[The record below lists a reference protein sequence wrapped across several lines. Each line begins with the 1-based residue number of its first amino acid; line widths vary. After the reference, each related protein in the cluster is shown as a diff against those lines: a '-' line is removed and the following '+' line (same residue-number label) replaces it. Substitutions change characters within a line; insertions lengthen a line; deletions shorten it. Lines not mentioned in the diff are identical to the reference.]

1 MATGAGDLPCR
12 WVVHTVGPNR
22 HAGQTDPTLLASCFR
37 RSLEVAREAGARTV
51 AFPAVSAGVYG
62 WDVEEVAEVAV
73 HTVRE
78 ECAAH
83 DGIDLVR
90 FVLFS
95 DRSLAAFRA
104 ALADHS

>member
-1 MATGAGDLPCR
+1 M
-12 WVVHTVGPNR
+12 
-22 HAGQTDPTLLASCFR
+22 
-37 RSLEVAREAGARTV
+37 
-51 AFPAVSAGVYG
+51 
-62 WDVEEVAEVAV
+62 AV
-73 HTVRE
+73 HTVRG